1 MEKSLS
7 KKPNSYKKINKSVEN
22 MNSLPSGKDKQ
33 TPNEAEKDSLNL
45 ERNRERFN
53 FLRLKKLEKKKL
65 DKNFWEKTI
74 KVRVFTWGG
83 RRSTSAC
90 FMAKETRF

>member
-33 TPNEAEKDSLNL
+33 TPNEAEKDS
-45 ERNRERFN
+45 
-53 FLRLKKLEKKKL
+53 
-65 DKNFWEKTI
+65 T
-74 KVRVFTWGG
+74 
-83 RRSTSAC
+83 
-90 FMAKETRF
+90 